1 MAYRS
6 VARTTAGTTTP
17 FIALLHVLRDLL
29 HVGVRFLNRSVPKRT
44 LLIGGLLAL
53 SLTTAFAAS
62 DLVGGQG
69 GNFGSGGCIVGC
81 PDAASTP
88 KAAPKAAPAPPPP
101 TTTSAATR
109 SMITVSAIQAA
120 VGYLFDPFLAKGAL
134 LAIEIAALAM
144 VGGAILGLILA
155 LMRLST
161 IRAVSGAAWS
171 YIWFMRGTPVV
182 LQIIVL
188 YDALPVVGI
197 ELDSFTTAVV
207 GFMLNEAAF
216 SAEIIRGGI
225 LSVDRKQSLA
235 AASFGMGPLLTLRR
249 IILPQAMR
257 AILPG
262 MANQG
267 ISMIKGT
274 SIASVIFVN
283 ELTFRAQQIVG
294 QNFKFF
300 TVFAAAGVLYLVMTS
315 AVAVAQ
321 YYLERAF
328 NPETERKQR
337 PALAAVIES
346 TDRSLAPPA
355 RNLLWIDA
363 VRTGDTPVPV
373 SDDPFVV
380 CYNVQ
385 KAYGQKEILRGIDLV
400 IKRGEVVVL
409 MGPSGSGKSTL
420 LRLVNHLEPLD
431 WGQITVDSKYVGYEK
446 QVGGGLRPTRNLAK
460 ARADA
465 RIGMVFQ
472 HFNLFDHLTAL
483 ENIVEAPV
491 HVYGEPMAKAHALG
505 LDLLSAV
512 GLAAHADHLPHCLSG
527 GQQQR
532 VAIARALAISPRLM
546 LFDEPT
552 SALDPELVGEVLAVI
567 RRLAKAGMTMMVVT
581 HEVRF
586 AREVA
591 DRVIFM
597 DEGQVIEEGPP
608 NEVLDHPK
616 HERTRRFLRMV
627 ETRAE

>member
-1 MAYRS
+1 MGEFGTAIATT
-6 VARTTAGTTTP
+6 ARTGGLP
-17 FIALLHVLRDLL
+17 R
-29 HVGVRFLNRSVPKRT
+29 RT
-44 LLIGGLLAL
+44 LWGGGAALVVVIAAALGWRSSLVPEPLMEVLTYASSSFLL
-53 SLTTAFAAS
+53 
-62 DLVGGQG
+62 D
-69 GNFGSGGCIVGC
+69 
-81 PDAASTP
+81 
-88 KAAPKAAPAPPPP
+88 
-101 TTTSAATR
+101 
-109 SMITVSAIQAA
+109 
-120 VGYLFDPFLAKGAL
+120 GAL
-134 LAIEIAALAM
+134 TAVEIAALAM
-144 VGGAILGLILA
+144 VGGVMLGLVLA

-161 IRAVSGAAWS
+161 LPPLRGTAWF
-171 YIWFMRGTPVV
+171 YIWFIRGTPVI
-182 LQIIVL
+182 LQLVFL
-188 YDALPVVGI
+188 YDALPIVGI
-197 ELDSFTTAVV
+197 KLDSFTTAVV

-235 AASFGMGPLLTLRR
+235 AASFGMGPFLTLRR

-262 MANQG
+262 MANQT

-283 ELTFRAQQIVG
+283 ELTFRSQQIVG

-300 TVFAAAGVLYLVMTS
+300 TVFAAAGIIYLILTS
-315 AVAVAQ
+315 AVALAQ
-321 YYLERAF
+321 FYLEKYYSLEASKTLRAKVT
-328 NPETERKQR
+328 PSDVV
-337 PALAAVIES
+337 AAS
-346 TDRSLAPPA
+346 ASSA
-355 RNLLWIDA
+355 
-363 VRTGDTPVPV
+363 PVP
-373 SDDPFVV
+373 SPTAWMDGLQTSCTEGSAPDRPFVV
-380 CYNVQ
+380 CRNVQ
-385 KAYGQKEILRGIDLV
+385 KSYGDKEILCGIDLFV
-400 IKRGEVVVL
+400 QRGEVVVL

-431 WGQITVDSKYVGYEK
+431 WGEITVDGKYVGY
-446 QVGGGLRPTRNLAK
+446 QNQIGGGLKATRNVAK

-483 ENIVEAPV
+483 ENIMEAPV
-491 HVYGEPMAKAHALG
+491 HVYGEATEKMRALAMN
-505 LDLLSAV
+505 LLRMV
-512 GLAAHADHLPHCLSG
+512 GLAKHADHLPHRLSG

-567 RRLAKAGMTMMVVT
+567 RRLAEAGMTMIVVT

-597 DEGQVIEEGPP
+597 DEGQIVEQGPP
-608 NEVLDHPK
+608 EDVLDRPK
-616 HERTRRFLRMV
+616 HERTQRFLRMV
-627 ETRAE
+627 EQQVS

>member
-1 MAYRS
+1 LGGGAALIVVVAAAFGWRS
-6 VARTTAGTTTP
+6 SLIPEPLMEVLGYASSS
-17 FIALLHVLRDLL
+17 FLLD
-29 HVGVRFLNRSVPKRT
+29 
-44 LLIGGLLAL
+44 
-53 SLTTAFAAS
+53 
-62 DLVGGQG
+62 
-69 GNFGSGGCIVGC
+69 
-81 PDAASTP
+81 
-88 KAAPKAAPAPPPP
+88 
-101 TTTSAATR
+101 
-109 SMITVSAIQAA
+109 
-120 VGYLFDPFLAKGAL
+120 GAL
-134 LAIEIAALAM
+134 TALEIAALAM
-144 VGGAILGLILA
+144 VGGVMLGLVLA

-161 IRAVSGAAWS
+161 LPPLHGTAWL
-171 YIWFMRGTPVV
+171 YIWFIRGTPLI
-182 LQIIVL
+182 LQLVFL

-197 ELDSFTTAVV
+197 KLDSFTTAVV

-235 AASFGMGPLLTLRR
+235 AASFGMGPFLTLRR

-262 MANQG
+262 MANQT

-283 ELTFRAQQIVG
+283 ELTFRSQQIVG

-300 TVFAAAGVLYLVMTS
+300 TVFAAAGIIYLILTS
-315 AVAVAQ
+315 AVALAQ
-321 YYLERAF
+321 FYLEKYYSLEASKKMSAKAIPAGEVAAGSGSSAPAPSPTAWMDSLQTSR
-328 NPETERKQR
+328 TEG
-337 PALAAVIES
+337 S
-346 TDRSLAPPA
+346 AP
-355 RNLLWIDA
+355 DQ
-363 VRTGDTPVPV
+363 
-373 SDDPFVV
+373 PFVV
-380 CYNVQ
+380 CRNVQ
-385 KAYGQKEILRGIDLV
+385 KSYGDKEILRGIDLSV
-400 IKRGEVVVL
+400 QRGEVVVL

-431 WGQITVDSKYVGYEK
+431 WGQITVDGKYVGY
-446 QVGGGLRPTRNLAK
+446 QNQIGGGLKPTRNVAK

-483 ENIVEAPV
+483 ENIMEAPI
-491 HVYGEPMAKAHALG
+491 HVYGEATEKMRALAMN
-505 LDLLSAV
+505 LLRMV
-512 GLAAHADHLPHCLSG
+512 GLANHADHLPHRLSG

-567 RRLAKAGMTMMVVT
+567 RRLAEAGMTMIVVT

-597 DEGQVIEEGPP
+597 DEGHIVEQGPP
-608 NEVLDHPK
+608 EDVLDRPK
-616 HERTRRFLRMV
+616 HERTQRFLRMV
-627 ETRAE
+627 EQQES